1 MLLDL
6 ITIAYSPFEARPKML
21 SRGRL
26 AFAVISVPFLEV
38 FFTIFF

>member
-6 ITIAYSPFEARPKML
+6 ITIAYSPLEARPKTL